1 MHLRELR
8 LRNFRSCADT
18 TVRFDDLLTV
28 LVGEN
33 DAGKTNVVEA
43 IRLVTAPSDGRR
55 TRYVGLDDVRLNANG
70 LELSTTY
77 SGLDDTQRGL
87 FFSAL
92 PSNRA
97 TEATWTYRWELP
109 SGVERRRAPR
119 WTVGP
124 KGLPEQEPE
133 VRDFIRHVH
142 LPALRDADRDL
153 ASSSPGRIEFLL
165 RQLLLNDEAAREE
178 LLACARDASDQLLA
192 QPPLVRARD
201 SVRTTLKPLVA
212 GFREPEAHLRFAE
225 PTLVGLARD
234 LRFSLTQHGIDP
246 SKLARTG
253 LGYANLL
260 YLASVL
266 VELDAADDAELTLLL
281 VEEPEAHLHPQLQNA
296 VLTWL
301 RERAE
306 QTAKRT
312 PAPGAHAGRIQVVVT
327 THSPNLTAAMSIK
340 HVVVLR
346 PVEPN
351 KASPTSD
358 VAVAEGQGGPD
369 AKPRPD
375 GAPSDASEPSA
386 PVVGAE
392 PSDGSAAPVADP
404 STLVAAESA
413 TTAAIAIAELGL
425 HEATRRKIDRYLDVT
440 KASLLFS
447 TRVLLV
453 EGIAE
458 ALLIPAFARCVLDQ
472 HESDRLR
479 AATILPI
486 EGVDFEPYV
495 RLLLASTSAAK
506 ARIADK
512 VVVLTDEDPTKASN
526 EDEPGDEA
534 SDGEGQDDASDGE
547 AAAGEVGVTEADATP
562 VSAKPSTAPRPAG
575 QRRAEAL
582 HRLAKKL
589 GADECLHVAVTPC
602 TLEVSLLSDPDPAKA
617 AEASAVLR
625 RAFAACVTRG
635 NRRFDKW
642 PDRIDALPTTDRGAA
657 LLQWMKETKTRKG
670 DFAQML
676 AMQIEDDWKA
686 EKRFPVPQHIADALR
701 SLVAP

>member
-18 TVRFDDLLTV
+18 TVRFDELLTV

-55 TRYVGLDDVRLNANG
+55 IRYVGLDDVRLNASG

-97 TEATWTYRWELP
+97 TEAIWTYRWDLP
-109 SGVERRRAPR
+109 SDVERRRAPR

-165 RQLLLNDEAAREE
+165 RQLLLNEEAAREE

-201 SVRTTLKPLVA
+201 TVRTTLQPLVA
-212 GFREPEAHLRFAE
+212 GFREPQAHLRFAE

-234 LRFSLTQHGIDP
+234 LRFSLTQQGIDP

-301 RERAE
+301 QERAE

-327 THSPNLTAAMSIK
+327 THSPNLAAAMSIK

-346 PVEPN
+346 PVE
-351 KASPTSD
+351 TSD
-358 VAVAEGQGGPD
+358 VVTEGQEGPD
-369 AKPRPD
+369 AEPRPD
-375 GAPSDASEPSA
+375 GASFDAPEPSA

-392 PSDGSAAPVADP
+392 PSDDSAAPVAEP
-404 STLVAAESA
+404 STLAAAEPSN
-413 TTAAIAIAELGL
+413 TAAIAIAELGL
-425 HEATRRKIDRYLDVT
+425 DEATRRKIDRYLDVT

-447 TRVLLV
+447 YRVLLV

-458 ALLIPAFARCVLDQ
+458 ALLIPAFARCVLDKR
-472 HESDRLR
+472 ESDRLR

-506 ARIADK
+506 ACIADK
-512 VVVLTDEDPTKASN
+512 VVVLTDEDPTNASN
-526 EDEPGDEA
+526 EDEPSDEA
-534 SDGEGQDDASDGE
+534 SDGE
-547 AAAGEVGVTEADATP
+547 AADGEVGVTEADAAP

-589 GADECLHVAVTPC
+589 GADERLHVAVTPC
-602 TLEVSLLSDPDPAKA
+602 TLEVSLLSDPDPARA

-635 NRRFDKW
+635 KRRFDAW
-642 PDRIDALPTTDRGAA
+642 PKRIDSLPPADRGAE

-670 DFAQML
+670 DFAQTL
-676 AMQIEDDWKA
+676 AGQIEEDLKLD
-686 EKRFPVPQHIADALR
+686 KRFPVPQHIADALR
-701 SLVAP
+701 SLVTS